1 LCSFGYIDGLYYKP
15 RIDKQTLAEYSEG
28 LIATTC
34 CIASEINQ
42 TIINGTEEEAKK
54 LFEWYVDLFG
64 EDFYIELQRHGL
76 KDQDKCNEVLIR
88 WAREYNVKMI
98 ATNDSHYI
106 DRDDSEAHDILL
118 ALQTNADLND
128 PNRFRFTD
136 DNNVLNREFYLK
148 TPDEMKE
155 LFKDVPDSIDNTN
168 EIVDKVEKIDL
179 SSELLL
185 PSYNIPKEFN
195 SMDDYLRH
203 MTYEGAKKRYGEI
216 SQEVSERIET
226 ELGIIKTMG
235 FAGYFLIVQGFT
247 TEARRRG
254 VYVGPGRGSAAGS
267 VVAYTIGIINI
278 DPLKYDL
285 LFERFLNPE
294 RVSPPDIDIDFD
306 DTGRQEVID
315 YVVEQYGRENVAQIV
330 TYGTMK
336 AKTSIRDVGRVL
348 GVPLQKVN
356 EISKIFPEKPGL
368 DTFDKVL
375 NPEKNPES
383 YKQIKSFFND
393 EDAQVRKMM
402 QYARVLEGS
411 ARQTGIHAAGVI
423 IAPGKVYDYLP
434 VALSK
439 EKDVITQYDGPSAED
454 CGLLKMDFL
463 GLKTLSVLKTVIS
476 YVKNNYGKVYDLDD
490 IPLDDSKTFELY
502 QRGDTVG
509 TFQFESDGMRKYLK
523 MLRPTELDDL
533 IAMNALYRPGP
544 MEYIPT
550 YIKRKHGEEEVK
562 YPHEMLEGILN
573 KTYGIPVYQEQVMQ
587 MAQVMGGFS
596 LGKADILRRGMGKK
610 KKDVLDSMYPEFI
623 NGAKKQEVTQK
634 VAEEV
639 WNQMSAFAGYGF
651 NKSHAAAY
659 SVVAYQTAYFKANY
673 PAEYMA
679 AVLTHNMGDIK
690 KVSQFIEESR
700 RMGIPVDVPDI
711 NSGEGRFVA
720 KENRIQYGLEAIKGV
735 GSGAVE
741 SIVHEREEEGDFT
754 SIFDLTSRIDLRA
767 CNRKSLESLI
777 QAGALEGFNKNRA
790 QLMEVLDDSI
800 QYAAKIQHDK
810 MMNQASLFGGEDGS
824 SGMQEPKM
832 PEVNPWTSMQRLKK
846 ERELIGF
853 YLSGHPL
860 DKFRDDVDLFCTHT
874 LDQKG
879 LDQLDDRANVT
890 VAGIITAVKRA
901 TDRSG
906 RPIAFVT
913 IEDEVDSVE
922 ILVFSR
928 TYDDCMN
935 LLVEDTLIVV
945 EGSLSKRDEN
955 VKVIAN
961 RVDRLENMRER
972 YQNRIRL
979 MLTLKTEELTEQ
991 DLINISSMM
1000 ERSKGQTQVRLKID
1014 SVAAKKPFSMSA
1026 RRFVI
1031 DPTNDLLTN
1040 LRKILGDKEVYLEKL
1055 SA

>member
-1 LCSFGYIDGLYYKP
+1 
-15 RIDKQTLAEYSEG
+15 
-28 LIATTC
+28 
-34 CIASEINQ
+34 
-42 TIINGTEEEAKK
+42 
-54 LFEWYVDLFG
+54 
-64 EDFYIELQRHGL
+64 
-76 KDQDKCNEVLIR
+76 
-88 WAREYNVKMI
+88 
-98 ATNDSHYI
+98 
-106 DRDDSEAHDILL
+106 
-118 ALQTNADLND
+118 
-128 PNRFRFTD
+128 
-136 DNNVLNREFYLK
+136 
-148 TPDEMKE
+148 
-155 LFKDVPDSIDNTN
+155 
-168 EIVDKVEKIDL
+168 
-179 SSELLL
+179 
-185 PSYNIPKEFN
+185 
-195 SMDDYLRH
+195 
-203 MTYEGAKKRYGEI
+203 
-216 SQEVSERIET
+216 
-226 ELGIIKTMG
+226 
-235 FAGYFLIVQGFT
+235 
-247 TEARRRG
+247 
-254 VYVGPGRGSAAGS
+254 
-267 VVAYTIGIINI
+267 
-278 DPLKYDL
+278 
-285 LFERFLNPE
+285 
-294 RVSPPDIDIDFD
+294 
-306 DTGRQEVID
+306 
-315 YVVEQYGRENVAQIV
+315 
-330 TYGTMK
+330 
-336 AKTSIRDVGRVL
+336 
-348 GVPLQKVN
+348 
-356 EISKIFPEKPGL
+356 
-368 DTFDKVL
+368 
-375 NPEKNPES
+375 
-383 YKQIKSFFND
+383 
-393 EDAQVRKMM
+393 
-402 QYARVLEGS
+402 
-411 ARQTGIHAAGVI
+411 
-423 IAPGKVYDYLP
+423 
-434 VALSK
+434 
-439 EKDVITQYDGPSAED
+439 
-454 CGLLKMDFL
+454 
-463 GLKTLSVLKTVIS
+463 
-476 YVKNNYGKVYDLDD
+476 
-490 IPLDDSKTFELY
+490 
-502 QRGDTVG
+502 
-509 TFQFESDGMRKYLK
+509 
-523 MLRPTELDDL
+523 
-533 IAMNALYRPGP
+533 
-544 MEYIPT
+544 
-550 YIKRKHGEEEVK
+550 
-562 YPHEMLEGILN
+562 
-573 KTYGIPVYQEQVMQ
+573 
-587 MAQVMGGFS
+587 
-596 LGKADILRRGMGKK
+596 
-610 KKDVLDSMYPEFI
+610 
-623 NGAKKQEVTQK
+623 
-634 VAEEV
+634 
-639 WNQMSAFAGYGF
+639 
-651 NKSHAAAY
+651 
-659 SVVAYQTAYFKANY
+659 
-673 PAEYMA
+673 
-679 AVLTHNMGDIK
+679 
-690 KVSQFIEESR
+690 
-700 RMGIPVDVPDI
+700 MGIPVDVPDI

-810 MMNQASLFGGEDGS
+810 MMSQASLFGGEDGS